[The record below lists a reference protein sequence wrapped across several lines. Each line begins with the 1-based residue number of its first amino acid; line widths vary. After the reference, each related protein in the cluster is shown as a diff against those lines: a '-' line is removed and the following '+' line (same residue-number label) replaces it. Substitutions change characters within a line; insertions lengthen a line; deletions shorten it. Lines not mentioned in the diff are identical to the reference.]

1 MKRLVIICQIVIIIL
16 FVIKISFLTETIQKT
31 PMMSSL
37 TLDYLG
43 QAIAQTPAKTPAP
56 AALKDVMDD
65 DLQNERNL
73 LVLLQK
79 KQKELDAREG
89 SVKTEEEKVLALKKE
104 IMEKIEVLK
113 ALETQLSAKLEA
125 EKVNE
130 SKRFKDLAKVYEA
143 IPSQKAAAMLEK
155 LDLKTAAG
163 ITIQMKRDRAGAIW
177 GFLPPQKATD
187 ITKEITRSFS
197 SGAE

>member
-31 PMMSSL
+31 PIISSL
-37 TLDYLG
+37 TLDHLG
-43 QAIAQTPAKTPAP
+43 QAIAQTSAKTPAP
-56 AALKDVMDD
+56 ASLKDVMDD
-65 DLQNERNL
+65 GLQNERNIL
-73 LVLLQK
+73 ALLQK

-89 SVKTEEEKVLALKKE
+89 AIKAEEEKILALKKE
-104 IMEKIEVLK
+104 IMDKIEVLK
-113 ALETQLSAKLEA
+113 ALETRLSSKLEA

-130 SKRFKDLAKVYEA
+130 SKRVKDLAKVYEA
-143 IPSQKAAAMLEK
+143 IPPQKAAAMLEK

-177 GFLPPQKATD
+177 GFLPPQRATD
-187 ITKEITRSFS
+187 ITREITRSSS